1 MFIISVYGLTRDTY
15 VENTNRD
22 RFDTFTDNINMLYG
36 ISKVNKFNQL
46 YFAIRN
52 NDGIKDS
59 LLYAGFLRMAY
70 EYGYKLMLHEKDNR
84 NRAGH
89 VNVDGNVE
97 SRGGI
102 CPYGPAL
109 GGGIDQYGN
118 FLYCPFNDISKKG
131 IVGNIFESSLSDI
144 YNGDKWKSII
154 DAHKKGN
161 YSIGICGECN
171 ESW

>member
-1 MFIISVYGLTRDTY
+1 MG
-15 VENTNRD
+15 
-22 RFDTFTDNINMLYG
+22 
-36 ISKVNKFNQL
+36 
-46 YFAIRN
+46 
-52 NDGIKDS
+52 
-59 LLYAGFLRMAY
+59 Y

-89 VNVDGNVE
+89 VDVSDKVG

-131 IVGNIFESSLSDI
+131 IVGNIFQSTLKEI
-144 YNGDKWKSII
+144 YDSEKWKEIINAHNNGD
-154 DAHKKGN
+154 
-161 YSIGICGECN
+161 YSVGICGSCN